1 MAEEDDR
8 PRSPCS
14 YDEEDSE
21 SNADEICEQI
31 VGRHFAKNEQ
41 GSGPSADEICEQVV
55 GSHFAKTWGERPLN
69 AAPLEL
75 PDVKKIHRSANT
87 MYVAGLTKLADIT
100 DALVE
105 RILPN
110 DQPVHPKIPAEVLAR
125 RDEIRNAALEK
136 LGSPQQAKK
145 WLEGPKVSLQ
155 GRRPVDLLGT
165 LEGCDQV
172 QKMLDDLYS

>member
-8 PRSPCS
+8 PDSSCA
-14 YDEEDSE
+14 YDERGSALC
-21 SNADEICEQI
+21 ADEICEDV
-31 VGRHFAKNEQ
+31 VGSYFAKNER
-41 GSGPSADEICEQVV
+41 GSGPGADEICEQVV
-55 GSHFAKTWGERPLN
+55 GRHFAKTWGGRPLN

-75 PDVKKIHRSANT
+75 NDFKRVYRSAHP
-87 MYVAGLTKLADIT
+87 MYVGGLTKLANIT
-100 DALVE
+100 DAIVE

-110 DQPVHPKIPAEVLAR
+110 DQPAHAKIPAEVLAR

-145 WLEGPKVSLQ
+145 WLESPKISLQ
-155 GRRPVDLLGT
+155 GRRPAELLGT
-165 LEGCDQV
+165 LDGCEQV